1 MTVLPQAGFPMQA
14 LSGGASGPSPTDTG
28 LKKPPHENKPDAETI
43 LYVEDESVLRGVI
56 SDCLSQL
63 GYQVLSAASAHVKLT
78 PLRS

>member
-1 MTVLPQAGFPMQA
+1 MQA